1 MEEIEFKDETII
13 LFANTIRQIVQEE
26 IQNAFKKQNVERFM
40 DLSVVS
46 VAPDASSAT
55 LKDLVTKEI
64 FENIPNHT
72 GIQLNIGDIVR
83 MYIVNQT
90 YNEKYIGETFGNRSK
105 TLCNNYTDKQ
115 VQNIVKNIKK

>member
-72 GIQLNIGDIVR
+72 GMSWRMFIKYNIQPLKLYEILI
-83 MYIVNQT
+83 
-90 YNEKYIGETFGNRSK
+90 
-105 TLCNNYTDKQ
+105 
-115 VQNIVKNIKK
+115 